1 MAYTNSLLFTG
12 RSEGFIAMS
21 QNAPLESNPE
31 TGASFTTCANCH
43 SPMPSELRFCR
54 NCGYR
59 LGEGSAEYTQTVR
72 FQDGTYLPPVANRA
86 NGFAGSC
93 GQMASVG
100 SGAIRRRKRFG
111 GMSWIFLAVIMF
123 FVIGGVASHFAP
135 PFHRGGGSFGISAP
149 PRSYFGVDG
158 FENTDGG
165 VTFGDAEPPG
175 GPADK
180 AGLIGGDVITAFDGQ
195 KITSDG
201 QMMDLLG
208 KMPIG
213 KTVDV
218 VFIRDGET
226 KTTKLQTISK
236 GEFDQLAGAFR
247 RRPEGQGKLGI
258 DDQELV
264 EVPGTKLHG
273 VKLGK
278 VDPSMSAALAGI
290 KDGDIVIEFA
300 GTPIRTV
307 DELTSRIHRA
317 VPFSSIDVVVVRG
330 DERLTIPVK
339 IGGRR

>member
-175 GPADK
+175 
-180 AGLIGGDVITAFDGQ
+180 
-195 KITSDG
+195 
-201 QMMDLLG
+201 
-208 KMPIG
+208 
-213 KTVDV
+213 
-218 VFIRDGET
+218 
-226 KTTKLQTISK
+226 
-236 GEFDQLAGAFR
+236 
-247 RRPEGQGKLGI
+247 
-258 DDQELV
+258 
-264 EVPGTKLHG
+264 
-273 VKLGK
+273 
-278 VDPSMSAALAGI
+278 
-290 KDGDIVIEFA
+290 
-300 GTPIRTV
+300 
-307 DELTSRIHRA
+307 
-317 VPFSSIDVVVVRG
+317 
-330 DERLTIPVK
+330 
-339 IGGRR
+339 